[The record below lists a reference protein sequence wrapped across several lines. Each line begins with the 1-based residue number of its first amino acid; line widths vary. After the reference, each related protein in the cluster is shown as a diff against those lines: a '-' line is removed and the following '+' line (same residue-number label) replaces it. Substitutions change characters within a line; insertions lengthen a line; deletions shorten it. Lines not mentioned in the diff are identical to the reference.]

1 MKVLENE
8 QNSDNV
14 IDENVINEKL
24 NTKTDEQSSYPD
36 LIVKMLNLSV
46 KETDE
51 IKGELAGR
59 IRAFYKKVFSNY
71 KDKMNPRDRSII
83 NSGLNYIYDFRRIH
97 SISEDE
103 AEWLI
108 GIHDIPVSHI
118 ISYTNKKI
126 LKQIAKKYNIPCS
139 NKKSEE
145 IVNVLRE
152 VMEKN

>member
-71 KDKMNPRDRSII
+71 
-83 NSGLNYIYDFRRIH
+83 
-97 SISEDE
+97 
-103 AEWLI
+103 
-108 GIHDIPVSHI
+108 
-118 ISYTNKKI
+118 
-126 LKQIAKKYNIPCS
+126 
-139 NKKSEE
+139 
-145 IVNVLRE
+145 
-152 VMEKN
+152 